1 MSFLWDFGDGP
12 ATAGDAEATHT
23 YAGPGTFTVRVT
35 VNDGSTT
42 DAAEAA
48 IEIRVPD
55 PLNNAPLVDA
65 GDDFSAEVG
74 AIVQL
79 AGSSVDD
86 GRPLTATGLHSRW
99 TILSSSRTVDFD
111 DETSPTSGAIFSAP
125 GTYVLQLEADDGELQ
140 ADDRVVIT
148 VVRPAQSEV
157 LYNDFAIS
165 KLKVP
170 KRVVLTDSKPVR
182 EVRVKAQIQNQGE
195 TTITI
200 DSQET
205 IEEMLDLDLESLG
218 ACPEP
223 PVTIVPRV
231 REFPVQLKPRAKLS
245 LNLLV
250 QIDCV
255 NDAAKTTRTDP
266 AREDFRCRLRVDRE
280 VTDGFTDDDPSDD
293 ACPRQV
299 TAPYRADWT
308 WHNGLIR
315 DRGCGNRLPN
325 RTLGGEILLDVV
337 DRRSSTP

>member
-1 MSFLWDFGDGP
+1 MGSTLVGNSETTYTPFTFLAVAEGSPPSSRTIDPNASGTVVLSLDTPPPPNSPPVADLEGDATGFVGLEVSFSAAESFDPDGDPLSFLWDFGDGP

-231 REFPVQLKPRAKLS
+231 REFPVALCLVACLHQRAT
-245 LNLLV
+245 
-250 QIDCV
+250 Q
-255 NDAAKTTRTDP
+255 
-266 AREDFRCRLRVDRE
+266 
-280 VTDGFTDDDPSDD
+280 
-293 ACPRQV
+293 
-299 TAPYRADWT
+299 APIFF
-308 WHNGLIR
+308 L
-315 DRGCGNRLPN
+315 
-325 RTLGGEILLDVV
+325 
-337 DRRSSTP
+337 